1 MDVETERDFV
11 SFVEAR
17 SHVLFRTALA
27 LTGDRHQAEDLL
39 QTVLAKALR
48 RWKHIHGSPEAYL
61 RSAMYRQQVSW
72 WRRPGHGRELTTDRV
87 PDNRAAPDRTAQFD
101 LSMALRDALRRL
113 APKQRAVLVLR
124 YFEDVPDDEIARL
137 LGCKPATVR
146 SQIAR
151 ALSRLRA
158 LCPDLD
164 SLAVKETHG

>member
-17 SHVLFRTALA
+17 SHVLFRTALT

-39 QTVLAKALR
+39 QMVLAKALR

-61 RSAMYRQQVSW
+61 RKAMYRQQVSW
-72 WRRPGHGRELTTDRV
+72 WRRAGHGRELSTDRI
-87 PDNRAAPDRTAQFD
+87 PDNRAVPDPTARLD
-101 LSMALRDALRRL
+101 LHLALQDSLRRL
-113 APKQRAVLVLR
+113 APKHRAVLVLR
-124 YFEDVPDDEIARL
+124 YLEDVPDNEIAQL

-151 ALSRLRA
+151 ALSRLRT

-164 SLAVKETHG
+164 SLAVKEARR